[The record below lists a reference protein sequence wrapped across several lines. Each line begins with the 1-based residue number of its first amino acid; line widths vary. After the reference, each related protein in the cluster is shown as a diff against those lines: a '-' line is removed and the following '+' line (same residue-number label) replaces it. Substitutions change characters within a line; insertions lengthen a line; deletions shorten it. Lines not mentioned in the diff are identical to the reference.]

1 MLYITLSVMII
12 SVFTLTIAY
21 AVLSTTLNITGS
33 AEISGSSWGIT
44 ISKYDIIGNSD
55 IPEEQIRAEAEFL
68 GWKLYYNGYAIGD
81 AELIKE
87 PTISGTTI
95 SDIKT
100 SLTKPGDAIVFYY
113 TVTNNGTI
121 PAKVDSIVKNSP
133 VFSSSTN
140 NASDIELVSNNWFS
154 DVDLYSN
161 VDDFGT
167 LDGGLDVGYIL
178 CPGETIYFEYGAVIE
193 ETATAVPSS
202 NITVS
207 NLGGSINF
215 VQAAK
220 NACSNS

>member
-1 MLYITLSVMII
+1 MII

-33 AEISGSSWGIT
+33 AEISGSSWNI
-44 ISKYDIIGNSD
+44 ILNKYDYLSGSTLTD
-55 IPEEQIRAEAEFL
+55 EQLEYIL
-68 GWKLYYNGYAIGD
+68 DVYGGKIYYNGIAYGD

-121 PAKVDSIVKNSP
+121 PAKVESIVQNSP

-154 DVDLYSN
+154 EIAIYPN
-161 VDDFGT
+161 DDFSIDICFRCSLCNTYSDENRYKRNKYFNGE
-167 LDGGLDVGYIL
+167 YI
-178 CPGETIYFEYGAVIE
+178 
-193 ETATAVPSS
+193 
-202 NITVS
+202 
-207 NLGGSINF
+207 
-215 VQAAK
+215 
-220 NACSNS
+220 